1 MTLNRTTPRKHVEW
15 RLLLNTFVEIRLN
28 GQVLRTGFVE
38 DAMPDSSAL
47 WIAAN
52 KDGPR
57 QMFEASQGHQVWVT
71 PPAAERGLQLP
82 DDHRTVVPSRHPQP
96 SLTSL
101 WPDQD
106 VRLRARANS
115 AEDWRTRSAG

>member
-15 RLLLNTFVEIRLN
+15 SLLLNTFVEIRHN
-28 GQVLRTGFVE
+28 GQVIRTGFVD

-47 WIAAN
+47 WIAAD

-71 PPAAERGLQLP
+71 PQQLSGDFSYRMTTEQLFRP
-82 DDHRTVVPSRHPQP
+82 GTNSRQ
-96 SLTSL
+96 
-101 WPDQD
+101 
-106 VRLRARANS
+106 
-115 AEDWRTRSAG
+115 